1 MRSALPK
8 LMAGGLLLAGL
19 AVPALSTPQSG
30 QAPAPAPAPSTPSTL
45 PSHDSG
51 QQPSSS
57 AASTE
62 SKPAAGAEQAPH
74 PNPLEQLIKGREN
87 EPVEAVFKN
96 IQVLKG
102 LPAGRLLDTMR
113 GFSGALGTNCKKCH
127 DTENFASDAKDDKK
141 VARGMIQ
148 MTKGINEQ
156 FLKTMPG
163 LDEDATVSCY
173 TCHHGKSHPA
183 SKPESAEGEH
193 EHEHGHH

>member
-1 MRSALPK
+1 MRSVLPK
-8 LMAGGLLLAGL
+8 LMAGGLLLAGI
-19 AVPALSTPQSG
+19 AVPALSTPRTG
-30 QAPAPAPAPSTPSTL
+30 QTPAPAPTPSTM

-51 QQPSSS
+51 QPPAAAPS
-57 AASTE
+57 AE
-62 SKPAAGAEQAPH
+62 SKPAAGAEQAPR

-102 LPAGRLLDTMR
+102 LPAGRLLETMR

-163 LDEDATVSCY
+163 LDEDAAVSCY

-183 SKPESAEGEH
+183 SGPEKSGEEH
-193 EHEHGHH
+193 EHH

>member
-1 MRSALPK
+1 MRSTLPK
-8 LMAGGLLLAGL
+8 LMAGTLLLAGL

-30 QAPAPAPAPSTPSTL
+30 QAPAPSAM

-51 QQPSSS
+51 QQPS
-57 AASTE
+57 AE
-62 SKPAAGAEQAPH
+62 SKPAAEQAPR
-74 PNPLEQLIKGREN
+74 PNPLEQMIKGREN
-87 EPVEAVFKN
+87 EPAEAVFKN

-113 GFSGALGTNCKKCH
+113 GFSGALGTNCRKCH
-127 DTENFASDAKDDKK
+127 DTENFASDDKDDKK

-156 FLKTMPG
+156 YLKTMPG
-163 LDEDATVSCY
+163 VGQDAVVSCY

-183 SKPESAEGEH
+183 SKPESSGDEH
-193 EHEHGHH
+193 EHEHH

>member
-1 MRSALPK
+1 MRSTLPK

-30 QAPAPAPAPSTPSTL
+30 QAPAPSAM
-45 PSHDSG
+45 PSHGSG
-51 QQPSSS
+51 QSPS
-57 AASTE
+57 AE
-62 SKPAAGAEQAPH
+62 SKPAAEQAPR
-74 PNPLEQLIKGREN
+74 PNPLEQMVKGREN
-87 EPVEAVFKN
+87 EPVETVFKN

-113 GFSGALGTNCKKCH
+113 GVSAALGTNCKKCH
-127 DTENFASDAKDDKK
+127 DTENFASDDKDDKK
-141 VARGMIQ
+141 IARAMIQ

-156 FLKTMPG
+156 YLKTMPG
-163 LDEDATVSCY
+163 LDQDATVSCY

-193 EHEHGHH
+193 EHEHH

>member
-1 MRSALPK
+1 MRSTLPK

-30 QAPAPAPAPSTPSTL
+30 QAPAPAPAPSAM

-51 QQPSSS
+51 QPPAAAPS
-57 AASTE
+57 E
-62 SKPAAGAEQAPH
+62 SKPAAEQAPR
-74 PNPLEQLIKGREN
+74 PNPLEQMIKGREN
-87 EPVEAVFKN
+87 EPVETVFKN

-113 GFSGALGTNCKKCH
+113 GFGAALGTNCKKCH
-127 DTENFASDAKDDKK
+127 DTENFASDDKDDKK

-156 FLKTMPG
+156 FLRTMPG
-163 LDEDATVSCY
+163 LDQDAAVSCY

-183 SKPESAEGEH
+183 SKPESPEGEH
-193 EHEHGHH
+193 EHPHH

>member
-19 AVPALSTPQSG
+19 AVPALSTPQSNSQSG
-30 QAPAPAPAPSTPSTL
+30 QAPAPAPSAM

-51 QQPSSS
+51 QTPAAAPS
-57 AASTE
+57 E
-62 SKPAAGAEQAPH
+62 SKPAAGAEQAPR
-74 PNPLEQLIKGREN
+74 PNPLEQMIKGREN
-87 EPVEAVFKN
+87 EPVETVFKN

-113 GFSGALGTNCKKCH
+113 GFSAALGTNCKKCH
-127 DTENFASDAKDDKK
+127 DTENFASDDKDDKK

-148 MTKGINEQ
+148 MTKGINDQ
-156 FLKTMPG
+156 YLKTMPG
-163 LDEDATVSCY
+163 LDQDAAVSCY

-183 SKPESAEGEH
+183 SRPESPEGEH
-193 EHEHGHH
+193 EHHGSR

>member
-1 MRSALPK
+1 MRSVLPK
-8 LMAGGLLLAGL
+8 LIAGGLLLAGL
-19 AVPALSTPQSG
+19 AVPALSTPQYG
-30 QAPAPAPAPSTPSTL
+30 RPADPEPEVVPM
-45 PSHDSG
+45 PSHDTG
-51 QQPSSS
+51 QQPP
-57 AASTE
+57 AAAPSPE
-62 SKPAAGAEQAPH
+62 SKPATGAEQAPR

-113 GFSGALGTNCKKCH
+113 AFSGALGTNCKKCH

-148 MTKGINEQ
+148 MTKGINDQ
-156 FLKTMPG
+156 YLKTMPG
-163 LDEDATVSCY
+163 VGQDTVVSCY

-183 SKPESAEGEH
+183 SKPGSSEGEH
-193 EHEHGHH
+193 EHEHH

>member
-19 AVPALSTPQSG
+19 AVPALSTPQYTPQSG
-30 QAPAPAPAPSTPSTL
+30 QAPAPAPAPSTM

-51 QQPSSS
+51 QPPS
-57 AASTE
+57 AE
-62 SKPAAGAEQAPH
+62 SKPAAGAEQAPR

-87 EPVEAVFKN
+87 EPAETVFKN

-113 GFSGALGTNCKKCH
+113 GFSAALGTNCRKCH
-127 DTENFASDAKDDKK
+127 DTENFASDDKDDKK

-148 MTKGINEQ
+148 MTRGINEQ
-156 FLKTMPG
+156 YLKTMPG
-163 LDEDATVSCY
+163 LDQDATVSCY

-183 SKPESAEGEH
+183 SRPESTEGGEH
-193 EHEHGHH
+193 EHH

>member
-19 AVPALSTPQSG
+19 AVPALSTPQYS
-30 QAPAPAPAPSTPSTL
+30 QAPAPEPAPSAM
-45 PSHDSG
+45 PSHETA
-51 QQPSSS
+51 QP
-57 AASTE
+57 
-62 SKPAAGAEQAPH
+62 PAGAEQAPR

-113 GFSGALGTNCKKCH
+113 GFSSALGTNCRKCH

-148 MTKGINEQ
+148 MTRGINEQ

-163 LDEDATVSCY
+163 VGQDAVVSCY
-173 TCHHGKSHPA
+173 TCHHGQSHPA
-183 SKPESAEGEH
+183 SKPESSEGEH
-193 EHEHGHH
+193 EHEHEHH

>member
-1 MRSALPK
+1 MHSALPK

-19 AVPALSTPQSG
+19 AVPALSTPQSTPQPG
-30 QAPAPAPAPSTPSTL
+30 QAPAPAPSTM

-51 QQPSSS
+51 QP
-57 AASTE
+57 
-62 SKPAAGAEQAPH
+62 PAAAEQAPR

-127 DTENFASDAKDDKK
+127 DTENFASDDKDDKK

-156 FLKTMPG
+156 FLRTMPG
-163 LDEDATVSCY
+163 LDQDAAVSCY

-183 SKPESAEGEH
+183 SKPESPEGEH
-193 EHEHGHH
+193 EHQHH

>member
-1 MRSALPK
+1 MRSMLPK

-19 AVPALSTPQSG
+19 AVPALSNPQSG
-30 QAPAPAPAPSTPSTL
+30 QAPAPAPAPSTM

-51 QQPSSS
+51 QPPAAAPS
-57 AASTE
+57 E
-62 SKPAAGAEQAPH
+62 SKPAAEQAPR
-74 PNPLEQLIKGREN
+74 PNPLEQMIKGREN
-87 EPVEAVFKN
+87 EPVETVFKN

-113 GFSGALGTNCKKCH
+113 SVSAALGTNCKKCH

-156 FLKTMPG
+156 YLKTMPG
-163 LDEDATVSCY
+163 LDEDAAVSCY

-183 SKPESAEGEH
+183 SKPESSGDEH
-193 EHEHGHH
+193 EHEHH